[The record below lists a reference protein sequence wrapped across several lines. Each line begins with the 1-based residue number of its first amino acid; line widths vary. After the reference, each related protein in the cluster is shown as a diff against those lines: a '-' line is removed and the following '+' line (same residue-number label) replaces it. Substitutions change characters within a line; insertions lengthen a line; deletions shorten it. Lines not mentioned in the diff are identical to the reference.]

1 MILRSWKS
9 KLQNAIFPF
18 LMMALLTQA
27 LPANAQNPSFDI
39 PSNTAWKNRSGGIT
53 GTVYLNRTAEPA
65 SKVLVNIRSMLSG
78 LNQAV
83 ATDFRGRF
91 EFREIPQGTY
101 QVSASEQGY
110 GSASTITE
118 VGMFPAEITLYL
130 SSASAPPR
138 GENAYV
144 VSLRELK
151 IPSKAQNEYERGL
164 DLMAKRD
171 FVGSLTHFNKAAAVY
186 PDYYEAFYHIG
197 VAEIR
202 LNHQDKAID
211 ALQKAIDLSG
221 GRYASPQFA
230 YGLVLCNQG
239 KPTEAE
245 RVIRRGLE
253 VDDNSAEGHLFLGIV
268 LLDQNRLGEAEKSL
282 REALLRKP
290 QYPDVY
296 LVLADVHA
304 KRGDYR
310 AQVEDLNTYLK
321 LVPSAP
327 GSDYVRKVREAAKG
341 LLSRP
346 ASPN

>member
-78 LNQAV
+78 LNRAV
-83 ATDFRGRF
+83 ATDFRGHF

-138 GENAYV
+138 SENAYV

-164 DLMAKRD
+164 DLMAKKD

-253 VDDNSAEGHLFLGIV
+253 VDENSAEGHLFLGIV

-327 GSDYVRKVREAAKG
+327 GSDYVRKVREAAKS

>member
-1 MILRSWKS
+1 MILRSCKS

-18 LMMALLTQA
+18 LMMAWLTQA
-27 LPANAQNPSFDI
+27 PPANAQNSSFEM
-39 PSNTAWKNRSGGIT
+39 PSNAAWKNRSGGIN

-83 ATDFRGRF
+83 VTDFRGRF

-101 QVSASEQGY
+101 EVSASEQGY
-110 GSASTITE
+110 GFASTITE
-118 VGMFPAEITLYL
+118 AGMFPTEITLYL

-138 GENAYV
+138 SENAYV

-164 DLMAKRD
+164 NLMAKKD
-171 FVGSLTHFNKAAAVY
+171 FVGSITHFNKAAAAY

-197 VAEIR
+197 VAELH
-202 LNHQDKAID
+202 LNHQDKAIE

-221 GRYASPQFA
+221 GHYASPQFA
-230 YGLVLCNQG
+230 YGLALCNQG
-239 KPTEAE
+239 KLTEAE
-245 RVIRRGLE
+245 RLIRHGLE
-253 VDDNSAEGHLFLGIV
+253 VDENSAEGHLFLGIA
-268 LLDQNRLGEAEKSL
+268 LLDQNRLAEAEKSL

-296 LVLADVHA
+296 LVLAGVHA
-304 KRGDYR
+304 KRGDYQ
-310 AQVEDLNTYLK
+310 AQVEDLDTYLR

-327 GSDYVRKVREAAKG
+327 GSDYVRKVREAAKR
-341 LLSRP
+341 LISQP